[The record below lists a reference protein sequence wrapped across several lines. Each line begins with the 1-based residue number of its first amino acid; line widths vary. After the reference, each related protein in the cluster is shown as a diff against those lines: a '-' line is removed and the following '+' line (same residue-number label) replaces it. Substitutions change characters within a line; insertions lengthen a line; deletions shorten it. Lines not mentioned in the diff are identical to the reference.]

1 MKLPAN
7 GKYIFLI
14 VIALFSMI
22 FLADAVSAA
31 SEDQEIAS
39 LQREIDSR
47 GYNWTAKRTWVTDLS
62 DEEFQRLLGARI
74 PDDLQKRIDS
84 QHETIIPRLQS
95 RLLPS
100 SFDWRDYDI
109 VTPVKNQ
116 GSCGSCW
123 DFAGIGALEAVL
135 AINETVEY
143 DLSEQQILSCATP
156 GSGCSGGWYATVWDY
171 IKSNGAVLESCMPYE
186 ADDTVPCDDGS
197 CQKVASNNGWVDVQN
212 NVDEIKEQVLISPVA
227 TTFHVYDDF
236 GSYGGGCY
244 EHSGDDPINHAVVIV
259 GWADSMCGNEGAWL
273 VKNSWGSSW
282 GDSGYFW
289 IKYGSC
295 NIGTATQRVIYNP
308 GNDLIFNQYSID
320 DPTGDGDG
328 KADPGE
334 SVELTVTLF
343 SDILSEQRQNV
354 QASIS
359 ASSSIIDVVQSS
371 SGYGT
376 MNPGDYSSGIPSYE
390 ITVSEFAQPG
400 THIPFV
406 LNITADG
413 GFTSC
418 DTFEIAIGNP
428 PVLLVDD
435 DDGSGIDSY
444 LKESLDNNLYFYE
457 VWEEA
462 ENGYIAGSEMVDYSS
477 VIWMTGTAGDIES
490 SNRDA
495 ITSFLGSGGN
505 LLITGQDVG
514 WQLNYEGNSDE
525 IAFYN
530 DYLLAD
536 YIKDD
541 SGYRSLTGIAGDPV
555 GDGLSFD
562 IGGGE
567 GSCNQNWPS
576 EIEPLGNAEAVFEY
590 QPGIEGALRYDG
602 SYKLIYYAF
611 GLEAVNTS
619 SARDTLIRRSLEWLV
634 DSWPDLEQPQ
644 VEVIAPDGGETFEC
658 GQECEISWV
667 ASDNTGITSVDILL
681 SRDGGI
687 SFPDT
692 ISAGES
698 NDSLYTWLVSD
709 SVSASNR
716 IRVIAR
722 DAAGLAQYDNSDGN
736 FTTEVITGGPDNPEY
751 GRYILSQN
759 IPNPFNPVTTIR
771 FNVPRRSNVNISV
784 YDVSGRLIRVLLDKE
799 VGPGK
804 REIIW
809 DGTDFRGAEVGSGVY
824 LCRMISDDFE
834 KSSKMVLMR

>member
-22 FLADAVSAA
+22 ISAASVSA

-39 LQREIDSR
+39 LQRQIDSR
-47 GYNWTAKRTWVTDLS
+47 GYNWTARRTWVTDLS

-84 QHETIIPRLQS
+84 QHETVIPRLQS

-100 SFDWRDYDI
+100 NFDWRDYDI

-143 DLSEQQILSCATP
+143 DLSEQQVLSCATP

-171 IKSNGAVLESCMPYE
+171 IRTNGAVLESCMPYE

-197 CQKVASNNGWVDVQN
+197 CQKIASNNGWVDVQN

-308 GNDLIFNQYSID
+308 GNDLVFNQYSID
-320 DPTGDGDG
+320 DPTGDGDS

-359 ASSSIIDVVQSS
+359 ASSSVVDIIQSS

-376 MNPGDYSSGIPSYE
+376 MSPGDYSSGTPSYE
-390 ITVSEFAQPG
+390 LTVSEFAQPG

-413 GFTSC
+413 GFTSS
-418 DTFEIAIGNP
+418 DTFEIALGNP

-444 LKESLDNNLYFYE
+444 IKESLDNNLYFYE
-457 VWEEA
+457 VWEEV
-462 ENGYIAGSEMVDYSS
+462 ENGYITGSEMADYSS

-514 WQLNYEGNSDE
+514 WQLNYEGDSDQ

-536 YIKDD
+536 YIEDD

-555 GDGLSFD
+555 GNGLSFD
-562 IGGGE
+562 IGGGD

-576 EIEPLGNAEAVFEY
+576 EIEPLGNAQAVFEY

-619 SARDTLIRRSLEWLV
+619 SSRDTLIRRSLEWLV

-644 VEVIAPDGGETFEC
+644 VEVIAPDGGETFGC

-771 FNVPRRSNVNISV
+771 FNAPRRSNVNISV

-804 REIIW
+804 SEIIW

>member
-1 MKLPAN
+1 MKLPEK
-7 GKYIFLI
+7 GKHIFII
-14 VIALFSMI
+14 VIAVFSMI
-22 FLADAVSAA
+22 FSAGGVSAA
-31 SEDQEIAS
+31 EDQEIAS
-39 LQREIDSR
+39 LQREIDSK
-47 GYNWTAKRTWVTDLS
+47 GYNWTAERTWVTDLS

-74 PDDLQKRIDS
+74 PEDLQKRIDS
-84 QHETIIPRLQS
+84 RHETIIPKLQS

-135 AINETVEY
+135 AINESVEY

-171 IKSNGAVLESCMPYE
+171 IRNSGAVLELCMPYE

-197 CQKVASNNGWVDVQN
+197 CEKVASNNGWVDVQN

-295 NIGTATQRVIYNP
+295 NIGTATQRVIYST
-308 GNDLIFNQYSID
+308 GNQLVFDQYSIGD
-320 DPTGDGDG
+320 STGDGDG
-328 KADPGE
+328 RADPGE

-354 QASIS
+354 QAGIS
-359 ASSSIIDVVQSS
+359 TSGSVIDVIQSS

-376 MNPGDYSSGIPSYE
+376 MNPGDYSSGTPSYE

-413 GFTSC
+413 GFTSS

-444 LKESLDNNLYFYE
+444 IKESLDNNCYFYE
-457 VWEEA
+457 VWEEV
-462 ENGYIAGSEMVDYSS
+462 ENGYITGSEMANYSS

-490 SNRDA
+490 SNRNA

-530 DYLLAD
+530 DYLRAN
-536 YIKDD
+536 YIQDD

-562 IGGGE
+562 IGGGD

-576 EIEPLGNAEAVFEY
+576 EIEPLVNAEAVFEY
-590 QPGIEGALRYDG
+590 QSGIEGALRYTG
-602 SYKLIYYAF
+602 SYKLIYCAF
-611 GLEAVNTS
+611 GLEAVNI
-619 SARDTLIRRSLEWLV
+619 SAVRDTLIRRSLEWLV

-644 VEVIAPDGGETFEC
+644 VEVIAPDGGETFRC
-658 GQECEISWV
+658 GQECEISWA

-681 SRDGGI
+681 SRDGGM

-692 ISAGES
+692 IAAGES

-709 SVSASNR
+709 SVSTSNR
-716 IRVIAR
+716 VRVIAR

-736 FTTEVITGGPDNPEY
+736 FSTEVITGEPDNPEP
-751 GRYILSQN
+751 GRFILSQN
-759 IPNPFNPVTTIR
+759 IPNPFNPITTIR

-784 YDVSGRLIRVLLDKE
+784 YDVAGRLIRVLLDKE
-799 VGPGK
+799 VEPGQ

-809 DGTDFRGAEVGSGVY
+809 DGTDFRGDKVGSGVY